1 MPHYTDE
8 QIQAANG
15 CDLAAFL
22 ISRDEALKRCGN
34 QQIWEKHQV
43 WIRGHEWYTHY
54 DAKGGYAVSFVMQ
67 YFGLS
72 FQDSI
77 RELLGDSVST
87 SRPASYTPKPQKE
100 LVLPQPSQTMNR
112 VYAYLMN
119 ERFIARDVITHFAHA
134 KTLYEDAEYHNCIF
148 VGIDEDGIPRH
159 CHRRGTSTVGKPFK
173 QTETG
178 SKTEYAFHH
187 DGGSEWLFVFEAP
200 IDMLAFITLH
210 QKEWQKHSYV
220 ALCCVSERAILHRLK
235 VNTKLAKI
243 VLCLDNDNAGEAAS
257 ERIKAVLA
265 EHGYADVRI
274 LKSVNK
280 DWDEDI
286 KSQNGVSPI
295 RAEASACDE
304 VKELCHAFIK
314 EAEYAKQPPTL
325 REKTLSAYTAVINA
339 SQYSLKERIGNFL
352 GLLLLLAKDECRKCL
367 SPIEWP
373 ELETQLLSEYVSYS
387 DNGDVQSR
395 LRQLDA
401 DMKALNA
408 VYAKEQM
415 TCDRTTFLKPLMRV
429 CMDCVR
435 LTRYL
440 ERKEKNS

>member
-8 QIQAANG
+8 QIQAANQ
-15 CDLAAFL
+15 CDLTAFL
-22 ISRDEALKRCGN
+22 LSHGEQLKRCGD

-77 RELLGDSVST
+77 RELLGDSVAT
-87 SRPASYTPKPQKE
+87 SRPAPYTPKPQKE
-100 LVLPQPSQTMNR
+100 LILPKSSPTMNR

-119 ERFIARDVITHFAHA
+119 ERFISRDVITHFARS

-148 VGIDEDGIPRH
+148 VGLDEDGIPRH

-173 QTETG
+173 QTEAG

-187 DGGSEWLFVFEAP
+187 NGESEWLFVFEAP

-210 QKEWQKHSYV
+210 PKGWQKHSYV
-220 ALCCVSERAILHRLK
+220 ALCCVSEQAILYRLK
-235 VNTKLAKI
+235 VNPKLTKI

-257 ERIKAVLA
+257 ERIKGVLA
-265 EHGYADVRI
+265 EHGFTDVRI

-286 KSQNGVSPI
+286 KAQNGISPI
-295 RAEASACDE
+295 KAEASAYDE
-304 VKELCHAFIK
+304 IRKLCHTIVK
-314 EAEYAKQPPTL
+314 EAEYTKQPPML

-339 SQYSLKERIGNFL
+339 SQYSLRERIGNLL

-367 SPIEWP
+367 SPIEWG
-373 ELETQLLSEYVSYS
+373 ELETLLFSEYVSYT
-387 DNGDVQSR
+387 DNGDTQSR
-395 LRQLDA
+395 LRQLDT

-415 TCDRTTFLKPLMRV
+415 TCDRNAFLKPLMRV

-440 ERKEKNS
+440 ERKEKA